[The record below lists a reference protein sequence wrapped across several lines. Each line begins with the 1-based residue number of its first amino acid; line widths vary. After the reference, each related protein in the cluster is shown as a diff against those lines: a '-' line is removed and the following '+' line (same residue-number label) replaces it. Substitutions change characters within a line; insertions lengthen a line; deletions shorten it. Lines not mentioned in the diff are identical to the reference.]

1 MINSGGLKPMKH
13 RLRRRSI
20 VRGFGLIAAIG
31 LLVAACGGDDGDLA
45 VGDTA
50 PDFSLAEASGSNVA
64 LAGYGGQ
71 DVLLY
76 FHMADG

>member
-1 MINSGGLKPMKH
+1 MRN
-13 RLRRRSI
+13 RLRQWP
-20 VRGFGLIAAIG
+20 VRPLVGLIVALG
-31 LLVAACGGDDGDLA
+31 LVVGACGGDDAGLA

-50 PDFSLAEASGSNVA
+50 PDFSLSASSGGSVA
-64 LAGYGGQ
+64 LDAYQNQ

>member
-1 MINSGGLKPMKH
+1 MRN
-13 RLRRRSI
+13 RLRQWP
-20 VRGFGLIAAIG
+20 VRPLVGLIVALG
-31 LLVAACGGDDGDLA
+31 LVVGACGGDDAGLAVGDDAGLA

-50 PDFSLAEASGSNVA
+50 PDFSLSASSGGSVA
-64 LAGYGGQ
+64 LDAYQNQ